1 MYRQSISHREA
12 SCSLPYLNKM
22 PSSTLPIDENIIDI
36 DMDFGSPMP
45 MPATT
50 GTVTSDKS
58 SKWTTP
64 SLQDSTMPRRLDME
78 GTPSLNAE
86 EPGNSKPPSVDGKNT
101 RLRLLP
107 NRDNA
112 DAYKFIIEEASQWVR
127 EMQAVQDDLDLL
139 QVQNA
144 VLLDTLTMAGADI

>member
-1 MYRQSISHREA
+1 
-12 SCSLPYLNKM
+12 
-22 PSSTLPIDENIIDI
+22 
-36 DMDFGSPMP
+36 
-45 MPATT
+45 
-50 GTVTSDKS
+50 
-58 SKWTTP
+58 
-64 SLQDSTMPRRLDME
+64 MPRRLDME